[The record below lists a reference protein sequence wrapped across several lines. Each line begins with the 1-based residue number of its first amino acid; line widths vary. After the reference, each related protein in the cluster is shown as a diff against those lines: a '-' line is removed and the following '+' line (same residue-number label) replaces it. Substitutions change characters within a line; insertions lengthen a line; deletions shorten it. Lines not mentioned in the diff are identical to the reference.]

1 MSKELAMLDMS
12 LPAHLQSLELDDT
25 TKALMGSGGS
35 GSKRISIEGG
45 VWRLLVNGKEIAQKE
60 ERNLNVVIV
69 AASSKVARTYYAGT
83 YKKGVSAP
91 PDCWSANGD
100 YPDKSVEAPQ
110 ATGCANCPQNI
121 KGSGQGEGRAC
132 RFSQRIAVVLDN
144 DVGGDVFQLVLPST
158 SIFGEGEAALVGV
171 AIGMSLMGTKSFAE
185 IMFGDFM
192 THTFDQLISN
202 ASKFHHMYAFQA
214 SVPLRIRTPMGG
226 KRGYGPTHSQSLE
239 KHFLGIDNVAVIAF
253 SSLLDPEI
261 IIDETNS
268 MEFPL
273 VLLENKVDYGKYL
286 WSDTENYQLLREQ
299 KPFGALKLCPRTATP
314 TITIVS
320 YGETARH
327 IADNLELFFIETDY
341 IPELICVTQMHPL
354 DINLIERCISKTKK
368 LLSVEDGSIGFG
380 FGAEVLSRLI
390 ENGCHLEFALRVG
403 AEAVPVPSI
412 VALELEIL
420 PTINRIIALIKSH
433 KKGSVND

>member
-158 SIFGEGEAALVGV
+158 SIFGEGEAGKWPL
-171 AIGMSLMGTKSFAE
+171 
-185 IMFGDFM
+185 
-192 THTFDQLISN
+192 Q
-202 ASKFHHMYAFQA
+202 MYAKMIGAKGVPITAVVTEMRFDTA
-214 SVPLRIRTPMGG
+214 SSTPKITFKPVRFLESNEIQTAIDQG
-226 KRGYGPTHSQSLE
+226 KSTEAIKAITMTVSKAKDDAPALE
-239 KHFLGIDNVAVIAF
+239 APKAKAK
-253 SSLLDPEI
+253 SADPE
-261 IIDETNS
+261 
-268 MEFPL
+268 
-273 VLLENKVDYGKYL
+273 
-286 WSDTENYQLLREQ
+286 
-299 KPFGALKLCPRTATP
+299 
-314 TITIVS
+314 
-320 YGETARH
+320 
-327 IADNLELFFIETDY
+327 
-341 IPELICVTQMHPL
+341 
-354 DINLIERCISKTKK
+354 
-368 LLSVEDGSIGFG
+368 
-380 FGAEVLSRLI
+380 EVLKV
-390 ENGCHLEFALRVG
+390 EKEAETLE
-403 AEAVPVPSI
+403 
-412 VALELEIL
+412 
-420 PTINRIIALIKSH
+420 PTKRTS
-433 KKGSVND
+433 KKEEPTPKKDLAKVLSDWDDEE

>member
-25 TKALMGSGGS
+25 TKALMGSGGG

-158 SIFGEGEAALVGV
+158 SIFGEGEAGKWPLQMYAKMIGAKGVPITAVVTEMRFDTASSTPKITFKPVRFLESNEIQTAIEQGKSTEAIKAITMTVAKAKDDAPALE
-171 AIGMSLMGTKSFAE
+171 APKAE
-185 IMFGDFM
+185 IKAKPVELEAEP
-192 THTFDQLISN
+192 TKRT
-202 ASKFHHMYAFQA
+202 SKKEE
-214 SVPLRIRTPMGG
+214 PTP
-226 KRGYGPTHSQSLE
+226 
-239 KHFLGIDNVAVIAF
+239 
-253 SSLLDPEI
+253 
-261 IIDETNS
+261 
-268 MEFPL
+268 
-273 VLLENKVDYGKYL
+273 
-286 WSDTENYQLLREQ
+286 
-299 KPFGALKLCPRTATP
+299 
-314 TITIVS
+314 
-320 YGETARH
+320 
-327 IADNLELFFIETDY
+327 
-341 IPELICVTQMHPL
+341 
-354 DINLIERCISKTKK
+354 KK
-368 LLSVEDGSIGFG
+368 DL
-380 FGAEVLSRLI
+380 AKVLSDWDD
-390 ENGCHLEFALRVG
+390 EE
-403 AEAVPVPSI
+403 
-412 VALELEIL
+412 
-420 PTINRIIALIKSH
+420 
-433 KKGSVND
+433 

>member
-25 TKALMGSGGS
+25 TKALMGSGGG

-158 SIFGEGEAALVGV
+158 SIFGEGEAGKWPL
-171 AIGMSLMGTKSFAE
+171 
-185 IMFGDFM
+185 
-192 THTFDQLISN
+192 Q
-202 ASKFHHMYAFQA
+202 MYAKMIGAKGVPITAVVTEMRFDTA
-214 SVPLRIRTPMGG
+214 SSTPKITFKPVRFLESNEIQTAIDQG
-226 KRGYGPTHSQSLE
+226 KSTEAIKAITMTVSKAKDDAPALE
-239 KHFLGIDNVAVIAF
+239 APKAKAK
-253 SSLLDPEI
+253 SADPE
-261 IIDETNS
+261 
-268 MEFPL
+268 
-273 VLLENKVDYGKYL
+273 
-286 WSDTENYQLLREQ
+286 
-299 KPFGALKLCPRTATP
+299 
-314 TITIVS
+314 
-320 YGETARH
+320 
-327 IADNLELFFIETDY
+327 
-341 IPELICVTQMHPL
+341 
-354 DINLIERCISKTKK
+354 
-368 LLSVEDGSIGFG
+368 
-380 FGAEVLSRLI
+380 EVLKV
-390 ENGCHLEFALRVG
+390 EKEAETLE
-403 AEAVPVPSI
+403 
-412 VALELEIL
+412 
-420 PTINRIIALIKSH
+420 PTKRTS
-433 KKGSVND
+433 KKEEPTPKKDLAKVLSDWDDEE